1 VKIFEKYKD
10 KGLALI
16 SVNVHWDK
24 ETQAR
29 DFARTYKLP
38 FPVGRDAK
46 NAIGSR
52 YLVEYTPTSFFI
64 DKTGILV
71 ERHDGGFEFDM
82 EGEFS
87 RRIEKLLTP

>member
-1 VKIFEKYKD
+1 VKIYEKYKD
-10 KGLALI
+10 KGLALV

-29 DFARTYKLP
+29 DFMREYKLP
-38 FPVGRDAK
+38 FSVGRDAK

-52 YLVEYTPTSFFI
+52 YRVDATPTSFFI
-64 DKTGILV
+64 DKAGILV

-87 RRIEKLLTP
+87 RRVEKLLAN